1 MDQRFGLKDLIQ
13 VSLKAISPFQLGSRQ
28 IEAGEPVLYFDQIQL
43 AHLGEKTTSLV
54 SRGGRGA
61 RPLIIWDNPGDVR
74 FQMQAGVLSSVG
86 LALLTNS
93 TVLDFVSNE
102 SVLVPKQEIVP
113 TNGQG
118 VAKLRYIP
126 APDSKVFCFR
136 YNNNLL
142 QEKITSFTIEGR
154 DIDLGISNAI
164 TNFAVEYYYSYS
176 HPVRLYSL
184 DKDRFSGLFRLE
196 GKFQPKGEIDGI
208 TNTILL
214 TIPKVKIT
222 SNLNITVGEKISP
235 NVSIF
240 DITALPEKTF
250 YSNYSVLEMIEL
262 EDDVG

>member
-1 MDQRFGLKDLIQ
+1 MERNGSKIRIEGFNTGEFKGDL
-13 VSLKAISPFQLGSRQ
+13 PFQLGSRQ

-118 VAKLRYIP
+118 VAKLRYSCSRLKGFFVLDTIITC
-126 APDSKVFCFR
+126 SKK
-136 YNNNLL
+136 
-142 QEKITSFTIEGR
+142 KITSFTIEGR

-222 SNLNITVGEKISP
+222 SNLNITVGEKISKREH
-235 NVSIF
+235 I
-240 DITALPEKTF
+240 
-250 YSNYSVLEMIEL
+250 
-262 EDDVG
+262 